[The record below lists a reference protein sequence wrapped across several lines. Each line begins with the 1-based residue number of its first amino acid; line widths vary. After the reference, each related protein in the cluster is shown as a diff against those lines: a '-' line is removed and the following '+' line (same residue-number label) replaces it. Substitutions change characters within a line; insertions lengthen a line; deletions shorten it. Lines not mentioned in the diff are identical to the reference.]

1 MLHVSGP
8 TPSARPSYYPTSSAS
23 RLSDIGTLDGRC
35 DVIYTTA
42 TLGEKEK
49 EWVREIA

>member
-1 MLHVSGP
+1 MLYVSGP
-8 TPSARPSYYPTSSAS
+8 TPSARPSYYRQLPDEQRAI
-23 RLSDIGTLDGRC
+23 RPFDIGALDGRC

-49 EWVREIA
+49 E